1 MQPGRYSLSPHLARR
16 VILMPCGNCIG
27 NGAMPTSA
35 SKAKMVWTRAQGT
48 IYGPCADGEAGVRF
62 KIFRLAA
69 LTMLLG
75 VGSFLAAR
83 GDLDFLHIRV
93 MLRQSSFAP
102 LLFVAL
108 HVAFSLLFLP
118 RAVMAIAA
126 GLVFGLWS
134 GVLWATLGS
143 LIGALSGFWLARYL
157 AADMV
162 ARSES
167 SRFRSVVRRV
177 EDGGWRAVAM
187 LRLVPLLPHSPT
199 NYLLGLTSLGTADFA
214 LGSLLG
220 QAPMTFAFVQFGT
233 ASAQAI
239 TDRPGWLWP
248 TLFGVTVLLLS
259 MLPQFWQRVFRQ
271 Q

>member
-1 MQPGRYSLSPHLARR
+1 MRS
-16 VILMPCGNCIG
+16 
-27 NGAMPTSA
+27 
-35 SKAKMVWTRAQGT
+35 
-48 IYGPCADGEAGVRF
+48 

-75 VGSFLAAR
+75 VGSVLAAR
-83 GDLDFLHIRV
+83 GGLDFLRV
-93 MLRQSSFAP
+93 QALLRQSSFAP
-102 LLFVAL
+102 LIFVAL

-134 GVLWATLGS
+134 GLLWATVGS
-143 LIGALSGFWLARYL
+143 LIGALSGFWLVRYL
-157 AADMV
+157 AADVV
-162 ARSES
+162 APSEWP
-167 SRFRSVVRRV
+167 RFRSVVRRV
-177 EDGGWRAVAM
+177 EEGGWRAVAM
-187 LRLVPLLPHSPT
+187 LRLVPVFPHSPT

-220 QAPMTFAFVQFGT
+220 QAPMTFAFVQFGA
-233 ASAQAI
+233 ASARAI